1 MNLKIKTSY
10 SWEELADG
18 TRTKPGSRFLA
29 MLEDYVTWSKIDT
42 GLPHRYD
49 SVLAEHELNRPL
61 FLTDVQAKCISEGLV
76 YLQFAE
82 PFAYRVFWKY
92 YFTGTPISVMRKNC
106 NFNYELRSQYSWDG
120 SDEALAFGLKIARAY
135 LFDYICLL
143 AKKEKEEK
151 SKKINK
157 RNQRRR

>member
-49 SVLAEHELNRPL
+49 SVLAEHDLNRPL
-61 FLTDVQAKCISEGLV
+61 FLTDAQAKSISEGLV
-76 YLQFAE
+76 YLQF
-82 PFAYRVFWKY
+82 VFLSNS
-92 YFTGTPISVMRKNC
+92 FNNLHGSLFTPIPTCHR
-106 NFNYELRSQYSWDG
+106 YHHTQSQKG
-120 SDEALAFGLKIARAY
+120 H
-135 LFDYICLL
+135 
-143 AKKEKEEK
+143 
-151 SKKINK
+151 
-157 RNQRRR
+157 